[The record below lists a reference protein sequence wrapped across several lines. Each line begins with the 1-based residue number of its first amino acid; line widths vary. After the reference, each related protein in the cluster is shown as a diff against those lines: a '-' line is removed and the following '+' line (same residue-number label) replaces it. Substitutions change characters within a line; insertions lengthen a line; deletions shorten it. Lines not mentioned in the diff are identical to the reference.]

1 MTNILKR
8 ICWLLLCCLL
18 VLPALSQ
25 QKPVF
30 FERKEAA
37 VSSDSSR
44 FKYDYTTTT
53 QKPGKTQI
61 RLLPAGFINDF
72 EHVLTAEQ
80 IARLDSIAANFE
92 KETGVEMAVVTIDST
107 VINKA
112 GFESFIIHLANE
124 WGVGKKD
131 IHNGILIG
139 VSIGL
144 RKIRIVTGYGI
155 VPKLPD
161 TEVKKLIDDIM
172 IPEMRQQNY
181 FTGIE
186 KVMLAII
193 LKLR

>member
-1 MTNILKR
+1 MTNFLKR
-8 ICWLLLCCLL
+8 IYCSAICCLL
-18 VLPALSQ
+18 LVPALAQ
-25 QKPVF
+25 QTPVF
-30 FERKEAA
+30 FERKVTA
-37 VSSDSSR
+37 VNNDSSR
-44 FKYDYTTTT
+44 FKYDYTRTT
-53 QKPGKTQI
+53 QKPGKTQS
-61 RLLPAGFINDF
+61 RLLPVGFTNDF
-72 EHVLTAEQ
+72 EHILTAEQ
-80 IARLDSIAANFE
+80 IARLDSLAAHFE
-92 KETGVEMAVVTIDST
+92 KETGIEIAIATIDST
-107 VINKA
+107 IINKA

-181 FTGIE
+181 YAGIE
-186 KVMLAII
+186 KGMLAII
-193 LKLR
+193 AKLR